1 MSSALDV
8 RVAIRD
14 ARRIVFKFGTNV
26 LSRPDGQIALS
37 RVYSYIESLADL
49 HKEGKE
55 IIIVTSGAVG
65 LGARA
70 LGMKKPELVTLKQ
83 ACAAVGQGQL
93 MAIYQEGFARFS
105 ISAAQILLTEEDFS
119 IRRRYLSLRNTLNA
133 LLELKAI
140 PIVNEND
147 TISTSEIECYR
158 FDGIEACF
166 GDNDKLSA
174 LVMSKLDADLL
185 VILSDVDGLYDADPR
200 ESPSAHV
207 IPVVSEITPE
217 IEALGFAASKGGRG
231 GMKTKIETA
240 KVAVRSGGLAL
251 IANGK
256 APDVIRRIFS
266 GEEMGTVFLP
276 IEHLSSKKRWI
287 AYATT
292 VFGRIKVNEGA
303 KNALLQHNASLL
315 PAGIVGIENEFAS
328 GDVVSILDE
337 RGHEFSRGITN
348 YSSEECRSISGLK
361 SGEIDAVLGY
371 KNYDEVVLRDNIVLL

>member
-8 RVAIRD
+8 RAAIRD

-26 LSRPDGQIALS
+26 LSRRDGQIALS

-49 HKEGKE
+49 HRVGKE
-55 IIIVTSGAVG
+55 IIVVTSGAVG

-70 LGMKKPELVTLKQ
+70 LGMEKPELVTLKQ

-158 FDGIEACF
+158 SDGIEACF

-200 ESPSAHV
+200 ETSSARI
-207 IPVVSEITPE
+207 IPVVEEITPE

-240 KVAVRSGGLAL
+240 KVAVRSGGLVL

-256 APDVIRRIFS
+256 APDVVNRIFA

-276 IEHLSSKKRWI
+276 TEHLSSKKRWI

-303 KNALLQHNASLL
+303 RNALLLHNASLL
-315 PAGIVGIENEFAS
+315 PAGIVAIENEFAS

-337 RGHEFSRGITN
+337 KGHEFSRGITN
-348 YSSEECRSISGLK
+348 YSSEECRVISGLK
-361 SGEIDAVLGY
+361 SSEILAALGY
-371 KNYDEVVLRDNIVLL
+371 KNYDEVVLRDNIVPL